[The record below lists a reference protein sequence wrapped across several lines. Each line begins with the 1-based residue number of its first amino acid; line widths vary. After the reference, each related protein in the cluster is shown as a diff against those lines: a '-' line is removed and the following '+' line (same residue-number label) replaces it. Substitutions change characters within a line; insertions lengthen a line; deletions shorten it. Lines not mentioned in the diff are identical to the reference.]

1 LNNSVTSSR
10 QPTTKRN
17 VDAFVLPQWT
27 FELARPAVGLA
38 GRALWKLKLDGLENI
53 PSNGG
58 LIVAANHQSYLDPFL
73 ISIPIRRT
81 LRYLAWS
88 AAFEWPLV
96 GKFIRVLGAWPLQI
110 EGSDPSAIRRSLQWL
125 REGGAV
131 MIFPEGGRGLPDG
144 STGRFKSGAVR
155 MALEAEVPILPVT
168 ISGAH
173 RAWSADMRFPRG
185 AEIKIT
191 YHPLFH
197 VEQQSGE
204 EPRAYARRESERLA
218 AIIRAPI

>member
-1 LNNSVTSSR
+1 MTSSR

-96 GKFIRVLGAWPLQI
+96 GKFITILGAWPLQI

-125 REGGAV
+125 RDGGAV

-144 STGRFKSGAVR
+144 SMGRFKSGAVR
-155 MALEAEVPILPVT
+155 MALEAGVPILPVT

-173 RAWSADMRFPRG
+173 RAWPADMRLPRG
-185 AEIKIT
+185 GEIRIT

-197 VEQQSGE
+197 VEQHSGE
-204 EPRAYARRESERLA
+204 EPRACARRESERLA
-218 AIIRAPI
+218 AIIRAAI